1 MYILGYNLYEG
12 CHGARFD
19 CELISIRTSCEAC
32 LESKPWVPIVIVERG
47 QNALQPHAGK
57 GVETSK

>member
-12 CHGARFD
+12 CHGARFH
-19 CELISIRTSCEAC
+19 CELIFIRLLVKQC